1 MTVRRENY
9 AEITLELIESKCI
22 DDGGCWIWQYGTA
35 HDAPHMSL
43 NRKSVS
49 VRRWIAA
56 NVLGENIRGRFVT
69 SKCMN
74 KLCVCPDHTI
84 VVTRRRLQQMWADH
98 LQFAK
103 DPVRRQKLVEA
114 AKQRHGYDQALIDRI
129 LADDRPQKAIAAEVN
144 KSKSFVSNVKRGRHY
159 RTADNPF
166 LGLMR

>member
-35 HDAPHMSL
+35 HDAPYMSH
-43 NRKSVS
+43 NKKSVS

-69 SKCMN
+69 AKCMN

-84 VVTRRRLQQMWADH
+84 VVTRHRLQQMWSDH
-98 LQFAK
+98 LQYAQN
-103 DPVRRQKLVEA
+103 PVRRQKLVEA
-114 AKQRHGYDQALIDRI
+114 AKQRFGYDQELIERI
-129 LADDRPQKAIAAEVN
+129 MADDRPQRTIAAEIG
-144 KSKSFVSNVKRGRHY
+144 KSQDFVSKIKNGRHFK
-159 RTADNPF
+159 TADNPF
-166 LGLMR
+166 IGLMR